1 MENFKNV
8 DFFAMKVSEKNGEYI
23 REIVKKKISDLP
35 EGDLIIKVDYS
46 SLNYKDALSASGNRG
61 VTKKYPHTPGVDAA
75 GEIYYSNSKK
85 FIKGDK
91 VIVTGYDLG
100 MNTAGGY
107 GQYISV
113 PEDWVVK
120 LPKNLTVKESMMFGT
135 AGFTAA
141 LSVYYLKERVDK
153 KDGDVLVTG
162 GTGGVAGIAIRILSK
177 IGYTVYTSTGKLE
190 KEKELKKLGASEVIH
205 RKEIDSDNKKP
216 LLKGRW
222 AGVID
227 SVGGNTLSTALRS
240 VNMGGAV
247 TSCGNVAGH
256 EFYASVYPF
265 ILRGI
270 TLYGVNSA
278 ETPMDKRLK
287 IWKLLSGEWK
297 IENLK
302 ENVEELKLEN
312 LSKKID
318 DMLEGELI
326 GRVIVDMR

>member
-1 MENFKNV
+1 MENKKNIEFKS
-8 DFFAMKVSEKNGEYI
+8 MIVSEENKKYKRKI
-23 REIVKKKISDLP
+23 AKKKISDLP
-35 EGDLIIKVDYS
+35 EGDIIIRVKYS
-46 SLNYKDALSASGNRG
+46 SLNYKDALSASGNKG

-75 GEIYYSNSKK
+75 GEVYYSNSDK
-85 FIKGDK
+85 FKNGEK

-100 MNTAGGY
+100 MNTSGGY

-113 PEDWVVK
+113 PADWVVK
-120 LPKNLTVKESMMFGT
+120 LPKNLTLKESMMFGT

-141 LSVYYLKERVDK
+141 LSVYYMMERVDK
-153 KDGDVLVTG
+153 SDGDVLVTG
-162 GTGGVAGIAIRILSK
+162 GTGGVAGIAIRILSS
-177 IGYTVYTSTGKLE
+177 IGYSVFTSTGNLK
-190 KEKELKKLGASEVIH
+190 KEQELKDIGASGIIH
-205 RKEIDSDNKKP
+205 RKEIDTESKKP
-216 LLKGRW
+216 LLSGRW
-222 AGVID
+222 AGVVD
-227 SVGGNTLSTALRS
+227 TVGGNTLSTALRS

-287 IWKLLSGEWK
+287 IWELLSGEWK
-297 IENLK
+297 IKNLEK
-302 ENVEELKLEN
+302 NVEEVKLES

-318 DMLEGELI
+318 DMLEGKLI
-326 GRVIVDMR
+326 GRVIVNME

>member
-177 IGYTVYTSTGKLE
+177 IGYTVYISTGKLE